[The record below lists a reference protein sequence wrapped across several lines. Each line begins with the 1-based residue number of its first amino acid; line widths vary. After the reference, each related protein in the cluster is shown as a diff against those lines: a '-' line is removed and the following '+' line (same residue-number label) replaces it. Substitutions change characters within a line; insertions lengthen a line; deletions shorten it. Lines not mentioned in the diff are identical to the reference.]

1 MSEYTEKRY
10 NFPPIEKG
18 CAYYWSFQIT
28 QDDEVTPMTGLTGAT
43 VSCIVKSFPGGP
55 TLQDM
60 TSFFT
65 LTPGNATV
73 VMSMTNAQTSA
84 ITWSGGFYHF
94 ILTLLSGKSK
104 CLFYGE
110 FPVDLG

>member
-18 CAYYWSFQIT
+18 AAYYWSFQIT

-43 VSCIVKSFPGGP
+43 LSCIVKSFPGGP
-55 TLQDM
+55 TFQDM
-60 TSFFT
+60 TSFLT

-84 ITWSGGFYHF
+84 ITWSGGFYRM
-94 ILTLLSGKSK
+94 ILTLLSGASK
-104 CLFYGE
+104 VLFYGE